1 MTHLAQAELV
11 ILASADGR
19 GAWSPVLPAA
29 VPDWIKEPDTLAR
42 LVAGEC
48 AMKADEGESGSLW
61 YRAQA
66 VAEVER
72 IVAAEAKRAR
82 KQAKRI
88 AA

>member
-1 MTHLAQAELV
+1 MTQLAQANLV

-19 GAWSPVLPAA
+19 GEWSPVLPES
-29 VPDWIKEPDTLAR
+29 VPDWLKEPDTMAR
-42 LVAGEC
+42 LVEGEC

-72 IVAAEAKRAR
+72 IVAAQAKRQR